1 MKKILVMVAAV
12 TVAALFSGCGE
23 KEDAHEAAGHE
34 NHDSH
39 EKQVH
44 SLSGNVVNEGPVSI
58 TPTFVLD
65 NGKKWQLDLP
75 TRTILMQMAGRLERD
90 LSVLAEGDRKQL
102 GDLLRKDLQD
112 LITGCTMQGAAH
124 NELHKY
130 LAVLS
135 PAIEDLASMG
145 GEAQLARVR
154 ELLALYPLYFE

>member
-1 MKKILVMVAAV
+1 MKKILGMAVAVM
-12 TVAALFSGCGE
+12 VAALFSGCGE
-23 KEDAHEAAGHE
+23 KNSAEGHDAAAHE
-34 NHDSH
+34 SH
-39 EKQVH
+39 EKHVH
-44 SLSGNVVNEGPVSI
+44 SLPGNVVNEGPAAI
-58 TPTFVLD
+58 TPTFLLD

-75 TRTILMQMAGRLERD
+75 TRTTLMQMAGRLERD

-102 GDLLRKDLQD
+102 GDLLRKDMQD

-135 PAIEDLASMG
+135 PAIEDLAGVG